1 MNLYM
6 AVTADPYEFPVFQ
19 ADSLR
24 ELAAR
29 YRMTSRC
36 LNSYIYRGTTRKK
49 EGVKFVKVHVE
60 EAES

>member
-1 MNLYM
+1 MNLYI
-6 AVTADPYEFPVFQ
+6 AVTADPYEFPVFL
-19 ADSLR
+19 ADSPR

-29 YRMTSRC
+29 YSMTSRC

-60 EAES
+60 ETES